1 MFRAINDL
9 YNQAINICKDSNNS
23 TMILLKLMKKTQF
36 LAPYILDQVKC
47 IFGLRG
53 SSMSE
58 YNHSSINS
66 LVV

>member
-1 MFRAINDL
+1 MFKAINDL

-47 IFGLRG
+47 IFGL
-53 SSMSE
+53 
-58 YNHSSINS
+58 
-66 LVV
+66 